1 MKNALL
7 DVLKSRR
14 IWYAVLGC
22 LLFCLGIHFYTQ
34 WDLARFEEEM
44 PPVPHRLTSEATAES
59 PAGHFHAD
67 GTWHAEPHTP
77 VAALSPPRQAQA
89 HPQETPEFL
98 RRISDTQYVKLA
110 EQVAATGDVPDR
122 QTLEALSDDQLTE
135 LMNDAYEKT
144 KSLSSEVEKRMRE
157 WAKVVSDLTRH
168 AKTPV
173 ELERL
178 LALNAETVKPLVI
191 ALDKS
196 LYEYLVHSKTARRA
210 SKVSK
215 ARFLREVSQVTP
227 DTGRRVPS
235 EHLTDAFWE
244 NYWSDF

>member
-7 DVLKSRR
+7 EVLKSRS
-14 IWYAVLGC
+14 IWYAVLAC

-34 WDLARFEEEM
+34 WDLARFEAEL
-44 PPVPHRLTSEATAES
+44 PASKRRPTSEA

-67 GTWHAEPHTP
+67 GTWHGEPHSP
-77 VAALSPPRQAQA
+77 VAALSPPHQAQA

-98 RRISDTQYVKLA
+98 RWISGTQYVTLA
-110 EQVAATGDVPDR
+110 EQVAAMGDVPDR
-122 QTLEALSDDQLTE
+122 PTLEALSDDQLTE

-144 KSLSSEVEKRMRE
+144 KALSLKVEKRMRD
-157 WAKVVSDLTRH
+157 WTKVIEDLTRH
-168 AKTPV
+168 AKTPA

-178 LALNAETVKPLVI
+178 LALNADTVKPLAN
-191 ALDKS
+191 ALDNR
-196 LYEYLVHSKTARRA
+196 LYEYLVHAKTAHRA

-215 ARFLREVSQVTP
+215 ARVLIEVSQVTP
-227 DTGRRVPS
+227 DSGRRVPS
-235 EHLTDAFWE
+235 ERLTEAFWE